1 MLKKWRQMKS
11 KSGKKQNELSKS
23 VRSFLSIP
31 IKKSISSDGKDMN
44 NGQSSVLQI
53 EFPPSFIFILR
64 DSL

>member
-1 MLKKWRQMKS
+1 MKS